1 MGARAVI
8 SPPMIRTTLGS
19 GWEFVQTDLEG
30 QKVGYSPIEWLPADV
45 PGHVHLDLLANGV
58 IPDPFVGMQEAGVQW
73 VDEKDWSYRTTFA
86 WTPKTAAP
94 RRVLRFNA
102 LDTVCTVRLNGAE
115 IATHDNM
122 FTVLEVDVTDLL
134 QEENELRIDFRSAV
148 RVGNERRAAFLA
160 ANPDVPEA
168 VERMDDR
175 SFVRKAQYMY
185 GWDWGPR
192 LVSCGVWQAVEL
204 LEFAARLVDVH
215 VVRTPDGEGGWDLT
229 IASRVEGDGVALHT
243 MLDWEGEPFLAPD
256 GVYGI
261 EGAAEG
267 EGGVTPWTPDD
278 PETSRLELVT
288 VVVATDLA
296 QRIIDTIE
304 DADED
309 ADWTEVSTILDDDP
323 DADGAARMI
332 AAVLGDPAPVPPQ
345 GEGFVMDLATTRCD
359 VGTVRLLRER
369 DEWGESFEFE
379 LNGRK
384 VWARGA
390 NWIPDDNFPSRITKA
405 KLRAGLERC
414 KAMGFN
420 MLRVWG
426 GGLYETDEFYDL
438 CDELGLLVWQDFP
451 FACAYYPD
459 DEVAQAVVRAEA
471 AENVRRLRNHPCL
484 ALWCGNN
491 ENHEMFSNGW
501 APPERTPDRYYGER
515 LYDGTLPEVVDD
527 LDAGRSYIPS
537 SPIGTPPDERPED
550 AKRRGPNADLWG
562 DQHNWDVWHGRGD
575 WRHYTDSKGRFS
587 SEYGFA
593 AACGLPAW
601 RAAGVMPG
609 DPFRSPVAR
618 WHDKTGKGY
627 ETFVGYVELHY
638 PPSATIEDWTY
649 YSQLNQRDA
658 LRYGVE
664 HYRRSPFCRG
674 SLIWQVNDCWPV
686 QSWAMVDSLG
696 HRKAL
701 GYEATRLHADH
712 GVQIVREEDTVRLFT
727 FNDGEEAVA
736 DRAVLRAVHLTT
748 GETLGEWSAEVE
760 TAPDERGE
768 TLTADV
774 GALPGPDVLLV
785 ADWAGDR
792 TWRLLGEPKSAR
804 FAPPAEL
811 VASTSGD
818 GYLEIRT
825 TTPLVDLWLTVDG
838 SVEPFEENFLTF
850 SIPGV
855 YRVRTNGEI
864 RTLEARSLAGR
875 HRVRTTRSAL

>member
-1 MGARAVI
+1 
-8 SPPMIRTTLGS
+8 MIRTTIGS
-19 GWEFVQTDLEG
+19 GWEFVQTDLEDR
-30 QKVGYSPIEWLPADV
+30 KVGYADAEWLPADV
-45 PGHVHLDLLANGV
+45 PGHVHLDLMANGV
-58 IPDPFVGMQEAGVQW
+58 IPDPFVGMAEMGVQW

-86 WTPKTAAP
+86 WSPKDGAP
-94 RRVLRFNA
+94 RRVLRFNG

-122 FTVLEVDVTDLL
+122 FTALEVDVTDLL
-134 QEENELRIDFRSAV
+134 QAVNTLRIDFRSAV
-148 RVGNERRAAFLA
+148 RVGQERRAAFLA
-160 ANPDVPEA
+160 ANPDVPA
-168 VERMDDR
+168 TVERMDDR

-192 LVSCGVWQAVEL
+192 LVSCGIWQTIEL

-229 IASRVEGDGVALHT
+229 ITSEVEGDGIALHT

-261 EGAAEG
+261 EGEGEG
-267 EGGVTPWTPDD
+267 EGGVTPWTPED
-278 PETSRLELVT
+278 PDASRLELVT
-288 VVVATDLA
+288 VVVPTDLA
-296 QRIIDTIE
+296 QRIIDAIE

-309 ADWTEVSTILDDDP
+309 ADWTEASSLLDVEPNEKGATATI
-323 DADGAARMI
+323 RS
-332 AAVLGDPAPVPPQ
+332 VLGLTP
-345 GEGFVMDLATTRCD
+345 EGKGFLMDFATTRCD

-379 LNGRK
+379 LNGRRI
-384 VWARGA
+384 WARGA
-390 NWIPDDNFPSRITKA
+390 NWIPDDNFPSRITRA
-405 KLRAGLERC
+405 KLRHGLERC

-420 MLRVWG
+420 MLRIWG
-426 GGLYETDEFYDL
+426 GGLYESDDFYEL

-459 DEVAQAVVRAEA
+459 DADAQAIVRAEA
-471 AENVRRLRNHPCL
+471 TENVRRLRNHPCL

-491 ENHEMFSNGW
+491 ENHEMFFNGW
-501 APPERTPDRYYGER
+501 AKPENSPARFFGVN
-515 LYDGTLPEVVDD
+515 LYEETLPEVVETTDE
-527 LDAGRSYIPS
+527 GRSYIPS
-537 SPIGTPPDERPED
+537 SPIGTPPDEKPED
-550 AKRRGPNADLWG
+550 AKRRGPNADGWG

-575 WRHYTDSKGRFS
+575 WRYYTDSKGRFS

-601 RAAGVMPG
+601 RSVGVLPS
-609 DPFRSPVAR
+609 DPFRSPVVR
-618 WHDKTGKGY
+618 WHDKTTKGF

-638 PPSATIEDWTY
+638 PPSVTVEDWTY

-701 GYEATRLHADH
+701 GYESARLYADH
-712 GVQIVREEDTVRLFT
+712 GVQIVREEDAVRLFA
-727 FNDGEEAVA
+727 FNDGEAAIA
-736 DRAVLRAVHLTT
+736 DEAVLRAYHLAT
-748 GETLGEWSAEVE
+748 GEILGEWQAMAEM
-760 TAPDERGE
+760 APEGRGE
-768 TLTADV
+768 VLTADV

-785 ADWAGDR
+785 AEWAGDR

-818 GYLEIRT
+818 GFLEIRT

-838 SVEPFEENFLTF
+838 SVEPFEEDFITVPQ
-850 SIPGV
+850 PGV
-855 YRVRTNGEI
+855 FRVRTNGEVAS
-864 RTLEARSLAGR
+864 LEARSLAGR
-875 HRVRTTRSAL
+875 HPMRLTRSPL

>member
-1 MGARAVI
+1 
-8 SPPMIRTTLGS
+8 MIRTTIGS
-19 GWEFVQTDLEG
+19 GWEFIRTDLEG
-30 QKVGYSPIEWLPADV
+30 KKVAFSNAEWLPADV
-45 PGHVHLDLLANGV
+45 PGHVHLDLMANGV
-58 IPDPFVGMQEAGVQW
+58 IPDPFGGMQEAGVQW

-86 WTPKTAAP
+86 WTPKDGAS
-94 RRVLRFNA
+94 RRVLRFNG
-102 LDTVCTVRLNGAE
+102 LDTVCTITLNGE
-115 IATHDNM
+115 VVGRHDNM
-122 FTVLEVDVTDLL
+122 FTPLEIDVADRLRET
-134 QEENELRIDFRSAV
+134 NELRIDFESAV
-148 RVGNERRAAFLA
+148 RVGNERRAAYLA
-160 ANPDVPEA
+160 ANGMAET

-192 LVSCGVWQAVEL
+192 LVSCGVWQPVEL

-229 IASRVEGDGVALHT
+229 IESEVEGDGVALHT

-256 GVYGI
+256 GTYGI
-261 EGAAEG
+261 EGSDES

-278 PETSRLELVT
+278 PETSRLDLVT
-288 VVVATDLA
+288 VVVAREVAERLLD
-296 QRIIDTIE
+296 RI
-304 DADED
+304 DEAGD
-309 ADWTEVSTILDDDP
+309 EPDWTEASNLLDVDP
-323 DADGAARMI
+323 TAAGAAAMI
-332 AAVLGDPAPVPPQ
+332 KAVLGEAA
-345 GEGFVMDLATTRCD
+345 EILDLVATRCD
-359 VGTVRLLRER
+359 VGTIRLLRER

-384 VWARGA
+384 IWARGA
-390 NWIPDDNFPSRITKA
+390 NWIPDDSFPARITKA

-426 GGLYETDEFYDL
+426 GGLYETDDFYDL

-459 DEVAQAVVRAEA
+459 DTDDQAIVRAEA
-471 AENVRRLRNHPCL
+471 ATNVRRLRNHPCL

-491 ENHEMFSNGW
+491 ENHEMFHNGW
-501 APPERTPDRYYGER
+501 SKPENTPPRFFGVN
-515 LYDGTLPEVVDD
+515 LYEGTLPEIVDA
-527 LDAGRSYIPS
+527 LDEGRSYIPS

-575 WRHYTDSKGRFS
+575 WRYYTDSKGRFS

-601 RAAGVMPG
+601 KAAGVG
-609 DPFRSPVAR
+609 KDDPFRSPVAR

-627 ETFVGYVELHY
+627 ETFIGYVELHY
-638 PPSATIEDWTY
+638 PPSVTVEDWTY

-658 LRYGVE
+658 LRNGVE

-701 GYEATRLHADH
+701 GYESTRLYADH
-712 GVQIVREEDTVRLFT
+712 GVQIVKDDEALTLIA
-727 FNDGEEAVA
+727 FNDGDETIRDVA
-736 DRAVLRAVHLTT
+736 TLRAYHLTT
-748 GETLGEWSAEVE
+748 GELLREWSAEVE
-760 TAPDERGE
+760 RAPDARGE
-768 TLTADV
+768 LLTANV
-774 GALPGPDVLLV
+774 GALPTPETIVV
-785 ADWAGDR
+785 AEWAGDR
-792 TWRLLGEPKSAR
+792 TWRLLGEPKNAR
-804 FAPPAEL
+804 VAPPAEL
-811 VASTSGD
+811 VVSTAPD
-818 GYLEIRT
+818 GRLSIRT
-825 TTPLVDLWLTVDG
+825 TVPVVDLWLTSEG
-838 SVEPFEENFLTF
+838 SVEPFEENFVTF
-850 SIPGV
+850 AVPGV
-855 YRVRTNGEI
+855 HEVRVNRELGKV
-864 RTLEARSLAGR
+864 EARSLAGR
-875 HRVRTTRSAL
+875 HPVRLTRSPL

>member
-1 MGARAVI
+1 
-8 SPPMIRTTLGS
+8 MIRTTIGS
-19 GWEFVQTDLEG
+19 GWEFVQTDLEDR
-30 QKVGYSPIEWLPADV
+30 KVGFSPTEWLPADV
-45 PGHVHLDLLANGV
+45 PGHVHLDLMANGV
-58 IPDPFVGMQEAGVQW
+58 IPDPFVGMAEMGVQW

-86 WTPKTAAP
+86 WAPKDGAP
-94 RRVLRFNA
+94 RRVLRFNG
-102 LDTVCTVRLNGAE
+102 LDTVCSVRLNGEE
-115 IATHDNM
+115 IAKGDNM
-122 FTVLEVDVTDLL
+122 FTALEVDVTDLL
-134 QEENELRIDFRSAV
+134 KAENELRIDFQSAV
-148 RVGNERRAAFLA
+148 RVGNERRAAYLA
-160 ANPDVPEA
+160 ANPEVPA
-168 VERMDDR
+168 TVERMDDR

-192 LVSCGVWQAVEL
+192 LVSCGIWQAVEL

-215 VVRTPDGEGGWDLT
+215 VVRTPDGDGGWDLT
-229 IASRVEGDGVALHT
+229 IASEVEGEGIALHT

-256 GVYGI
+256 GIYGI
-261 EGAAEG
+261 EGAEEG

-278 PETSRLELVT
+278 PDASRLDLVT
-288 VVVATDLA
+288 VVVPTDLA

-309 ADWTEVSTILDDDP
+309 ADWTEASSLLDVEP
-323 DADGAARMI
+323 DENGAAKMI
-332 AAVLGDPAPVPPQ
+332 HTVLGDSSAGAPQ
-345 GEGFVMDLATTRCD
+345 GEILDFATTRCD

-384 VWARGA
+384 IWARGA
-390 NWIPDDNFPSRITKA
+390 NWIPDDNFPARISNA
-405 KLRAGLERC
+405 KLRRDLERC

-426 GGLYETDEFYDL
+426 GGLYESDAFYDL

-459 DEVAQAVVRAEA
+459 GEEDQAIVRAEA
-471 AENVRRLRNHPCL
+471 TENVRRLRNHPCL

-491 ENHEMFSNGW
+491 ENHEMFYNGW
-501 APPERTPDRYYGER
+501 AKPENTPSRYCGIE
-515 LYDGTLPEVVDD
+515 LYDGTLPEVVEEFDE
-527 LDAGRSYIPS
+527 GRSYIAS
-537 SPIGTPPDERPED
+537 SPIGTPPDEKPED

-601 RAAGVMPG
+601 RSVGVLPS
-609 DPFRSPVAR
+609 DPFRSPLMR

-638 PPSATIEDWTY
+638 PPSVTVEDWTY

-658 LRYGVE
+658 LRHGVE

-674 SLIWQVNDCWPV
+674 SLIWQVNDCWPT
-686 QSWAMVDSLG
+686 QSWAIVDSLG

-701 GYEATRLHADH
+701 GYESTRLYADY
-712 GVQIVREEDTVRLFT
+712 GVQIVREEDIVRLFT
-727 FNDGEEAVA
+727 FNDGEAAIA
-736 DRAVLRAVHLTT
+736 DEAVLRAYHLTT
-748 GETLGEWSAEVE
+748 GGILGEWKAVVESA
-760 TAPDERGE
+760 ADERGE
-768 TLTADV
+768 ALTADV

-785 ADWAGDR
+785 ADWAGDK
-792 TWRLLGEPKSAR
+792 TWRLLGEPKNAR

-811 VASTSGD
+811 VVSTAGD
-818 GYLEIRT
+818 GIVSIRT
-825 TTPLVDLWLTVDG
+825 TTPIVDLWLTVDG
-838 SVEPFEENFLTF
+838 SVEPFETNFGTCPT
-850 SIPGV
+850 PGV
-855 YRVRTNGEI
+855 YDFKVNREI
-864 RTLEARSLAGR
+864 TTLEARSLAGWHPIR
-875 HRVRTTRSAL
+875 MTRSAL